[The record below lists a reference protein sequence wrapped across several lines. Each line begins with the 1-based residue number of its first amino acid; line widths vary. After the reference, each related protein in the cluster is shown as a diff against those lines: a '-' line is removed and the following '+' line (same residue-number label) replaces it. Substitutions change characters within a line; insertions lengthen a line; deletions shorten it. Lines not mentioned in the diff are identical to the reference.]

1 VSTARYELRN
11 VRRESL
17 LPQNRTAPEEGTN
30 ASPDTEQEDTN
41 ALPFD
46 HEMTK
51 ISTDT
56 ELKEWI
62 TAHGAGDIVAFIKY
76 MCQQHDTEIETH
88 NDMVQMLEDANEAN
102 TELEAQQTRLRKE
115 MRDKDVIIRHLET
128 APSRQ
133 STSAPEGRS
142 SKSTKLPDPPLFEGP
157 AQDVDNWLSRMRN
170 KLKANKDHFPTE
182 ELKIAYIESRVSGAA
197 AKHIAPRMRDT
208 SLNPFLEAEEVLSV
222 INKVYGDPNR
232 RHTAQR
238 QYLKLYQNK
247 TSFHEFWMEFQ
258 RFSAELGYNNETLLD
273 DLQHKISSDLQR
285 ATLNERTT
293 DLNEFADICMRADVR
308 LTELNARSAAKAP
321 TTPAVRPALALQ
333 LLVHRHPVPRR
344 QSTRG
349 RNLEYRT
356 STPARKSCLRKDS
369 ASNARS
375 QDIGYMNALR
385 RLKCTR
391 SLRIR
396 KTTCPRQSS
405 DWGRHTHILF
415 HQHAWRSV

>member
-1 VSTARYELRN
+1 MARSSEPASASRYELRN
-11 VRRESL
+11 ARRESL
-17 LPQNRTAPEEGTN
+17 LSRNRIASEEGTN

-46 HEMTK
+46 YEMTK
-51 ISTDT
+51 ISTNT
-56 ELKEWI
+56 ELNAWI
-62 TAHGAGDIVAFIKY
+62 TAHGAGDIVAFIQH
-76 MCQQHDTEIETH
+76 MCHQHDTEIETH
-88 NDMVQMLEDANEAN
+88 NDLVQMLDDANEAN
-102 TELEAQQTRLRKE
+102 TSLEAQLRTQQTSLQKE
-115 MRDKDVIIRHLET
+115 IKDKDVIIRHLET
-128 APSRQ
+128 ALSRQ
-133 STSAPEGRS
+133 NTPAPEGRT
-142 SKSTKLPDPPLFEGP
+142 SKSTKLPDPPRFEGSS
-157 AQDVDNWLSRMRN
+157 QDVDNWLSRMRN

-273 DLQHKISSDLQR
+273 DLQHKINPDLQR

-308 LTELNARSAAKAP
+308 LTELNTRSAAQAP
-321 TTPAVRPALALQ
+321 ATSAARPSASTPPA
-333 LLVHRHPVPRR
+333 
-344 QSTRG
+344 
-349 RNLEYRT
+349 RT
-356 STPARKSCLRKDS
+356 STPRPTSPVPSWKKPRIPNPDPIKEELMQKGLCFKCKKTGHRAYQCPEATQVHEIAANSENDLPPSKS
-369 ASNARS
+369 
-375 QDIGYMNALR
+375 
-385 RLKCTR
+385 
-391 SLRIR
+391 
-396 KTTCPRQSS
+396 
-405 DWGRHTHILF
+405 
-415 HQHAWRSV
+415 